1 MSSGSLGY
9 SGILVANAGFLLFR
23 TQSAAAD
30 GTRTPT
36 RTRLFE
42 STSPELHCQST

>member
-1 MSSGSLGY
+1 MSAGLLGY

-23 TQSAAAD
+23 TQLR